1 MTLKLVSA
9 AALCVALAACASNPK
24 QDPGRFGFMNGCW
37 QSADG
42 VNKEV
47 WSYPEGGISF
57 GYATTTRDG
66 AVTTWEQSRIDQR
79 TARATYTASPEGQRP
94 VTFIEAPQPMASASG
109 AVMSQNTVTFE
120 NGDHDYPQRIQ
131 YRQTEQGL
139 AATISKLD
147 GSRPVDYAWARCK

>member
-1 MTLKLVSA
+1 MSLKIVSVA
-9 AALCVALAACASNPK
+9 AICIALGACASNPK
-24 QDPGRFGFMNGCW
+24 QDPGRFGFMLGCW

-47 WSYPEGGISF
+47 WSYPEGGIMF

-66 AVTTWEQSRIDQR
+66 GLATWEQSRIDQR
-79 TARATYTASPEGQRP
+79 ASRASYTASPEGQRP
-94 VTFIEAPQPMASASG
+94 ITFVEAPQAASSG
-109 AVMSQNTVTFE
+109 GDVLVQTSVTFE

-131 YRQTEQGL
+131 YRKTEQGL

-147 GSRPVDYAWARCK
+147 GSRPVDYSWARCK

>member
-1 MTLKLVSA
+1 MTLKLVSVA
-9 AALCVALAACASNPK
+9 AICVALAACASNPK
-24 QDPGRFGFMNGCW
+24 QDPGRFGFMLGCW

-47 WSYPEGGISF
+47 WSYPEGGIMF

-66 AVTTWEQSRIDQR
+66 AVTTWEQSRIDLR
-79 TARATYTASPEGQRP
+79 TSRSTYTASPEGQRP
-94 VTFIEAPQPMASASG
+94 VTFTEKAPDPTAALPATS
-109 AVMSQNTVTFE
+109 VTFE
-120 NGDHDYPQRIQ
+120 NGDHDYPQRIA

-147 GSRPVDYAWARCK
+147 GSRPFEYSWGRCK